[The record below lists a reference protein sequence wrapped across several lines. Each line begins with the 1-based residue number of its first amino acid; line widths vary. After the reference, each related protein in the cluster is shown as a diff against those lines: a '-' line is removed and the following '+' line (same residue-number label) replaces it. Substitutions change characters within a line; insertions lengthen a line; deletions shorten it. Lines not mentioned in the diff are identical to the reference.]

1 MWKRMLNHRKIKKRD
16 KYMLFMN
23 AISELVPIDADGYIN
38 VLIET
43 PKGSRQK
50 YDLNHDLGLFQWSL
64 ELPAGMSFP
73 YSFGFVPNT
82 LAEDGDALDIILLL
96 DGEVPQ
102 GTLVKAH
109 AIGVLQMEQDEGEA
123 GMVRNDRVIAVAN
136 LSHAFAGVRELDD
149 MREGFMWDMEEFFLS
164 YNRMLDRKIKIIDR
178 GTASEADKLL
188 KDAISRHQ
196 KNES

>member
-1 MWKRMLNHRKIKKRD
+1 MVFL
-16 KYMLFMN
+16 N
-23 AISELVPIDADGYIN
+23 AISKLPPIDDDGNIN

-50 YDLNHDLGLFQWSL
+50 YDIDHETGLFQWSL
-64 ELPAGMSFP
+64 ELPAGVTFP

-82 LAEDGDALDIILLL
+82 LAEDGDPIDILLLL

-109 AIGVLQMEQDEGEA
+109 AIGVLQVSQDEGEA

-136 LSHAFAGVRELDD
+136 LSRTFAGIEELSELRD
-149 MREGFMWDMEEFFLS
+149 GFAWDMEEFFS
-164 YNRMLDRKIKIIDR
+164 TYNRMINRKIEIIGR
-178 GTASEADKLL
+178 KPAKAAKKLID
-188 KDAISRHQ
+188 DAIRNCN
-196 KNES
+196 KT